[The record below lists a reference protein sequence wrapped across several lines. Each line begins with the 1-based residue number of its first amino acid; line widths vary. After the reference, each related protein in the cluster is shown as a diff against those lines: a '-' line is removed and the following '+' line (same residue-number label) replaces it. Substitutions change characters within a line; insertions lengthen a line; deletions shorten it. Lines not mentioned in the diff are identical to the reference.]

1 MFDVLILTLTGTI
14 VLSRSLINV
23 TTCYSSGI
31 SERMAIAPLKIIIFT
46 LICTIERIGSGRLE
60 LPGHLDLIPDAQ
72 LERLPALVVEAPTD
86 LAAEAVAD
94 HNEELVVAQ
103 AAVV

>member
-1 MFDVLILTLTGTI
+1 MFDAFILTLTATI
-14 VLSRSLINV
+14 ILWRSLINI
-23 TTCYSSGI
+23 TICYSLGTG
-31 SERMAIAPLKIIIFT
+31 ERMPIAPLKIIIFT
-46 LICTIERIGSGRLE
+46 LKCTIERIGSGRLE
-60 LPGHLDLIPDAQ
+60 LPGHLDLIPDAE